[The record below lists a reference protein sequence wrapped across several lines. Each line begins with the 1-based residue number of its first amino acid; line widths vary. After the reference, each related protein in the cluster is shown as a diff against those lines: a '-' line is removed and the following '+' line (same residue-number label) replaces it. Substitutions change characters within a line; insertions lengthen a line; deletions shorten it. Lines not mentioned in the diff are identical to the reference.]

1 MNWPFPLTQLPDGI
15 IVSDLAYH
23 GWDDVCDVDLNA
35 RTEAMSKG
43 QKSNKEA
50 KKQPG
55 MTPKEKKAAK
65 KAKKNEKGRIGE

>member
-1 MNWPFPLTQLPDGI
+1 MG
-15 IVSDLAYH
+15 
-23 GWDDVCDVDLNA
+23 DVFGVDLKA
-35 RTEAMSKG
+35 GIEAMSKG

>member
-1 MNWPFPLTQLPDGI
+1 LTQFPAGT

-23 GWDDVCDVDLNA
+23 GWDDAFGVDLKA
-35 RTEAMSKG
+35 GAEAMSKG
-43 QKSNKEA
+43 QKSNKET

-65 KAKKNEKGRIGE
+65 RAKKNEKGRIGE

>member
-1 MNWPFPLTQLPDGI
+1 
-15 IVSDLAYH
+15 LAYH
-23 GWDDVCDVDLNA
+23 GWGTVYDIDLNA
-35 RTEAMSKG
+35 GRQAMSKG

-65 KAKKNEKGRIGE
+65 KAKKDQKGRMGE